1 MARTRMIKP
10 EFWDD
15 EKLAKVS
22 RDARLLFVGLWSN
35 SDDYGVVN
43 GHPARLENRI
53 FPYDE
58 IPLEIFDGWLSELA
72 AIRVIIPFLH
82 NGERYC
88 HVRNFRRHQ
97 TINRPSGARNPA
109 PPETPEDDGG
119 DPEKSPEEG
128 GGEPETYPD
137 KSGGPEDPDLSLG
150 AAPAAGSMIPHV
162 SLMQGMGIEKGSL
175 QEGSGHAHG
184 VLSEPSVST
193 HGALT
198 AQTETETETEEKE
211 KPKGGCGGK
220 TKPVGAGVRDRFA
233 RFWKAY
239 PKKRSKGQ
247 AERVFFRIDPDEQ
260 LLATMI
266 ATIERATTSEDWLKE
281 GGKYIPYPATW
292 LGARG
297 WEDEI
302 AAPPLAGA
310 VSEVTA
316 RNLRTLRD
324 WRSPP

>member
-1 MARTRMIKP
+1 VVLLVREGIMARTRMVKP

-22 RDARLLFVGLWSN
+22 RDARLLFIGLWSN
-35 SDDYGVVN
+35 SDDYGVVK
-43 GHPARLENRI
+43 GHPAWLKNRI

-58 IPLEIFDGWLSELA
+58 IPLATFDGWLAELA
-72 AIRVIIPFLH
+72 AIQVILPFLH
-82 NGERYC
+82 NGERYF
-88 HVRNFRRHQ
+88 HIRNFCRHQ
-97 TINRPSGARNPA
+97 TINRPSGMRNPA
-109 PPETPEDDGG
+109 PPETL
-119 DPEKSPEEG
+119 
-128 GGEPETYPD
+128 PD
-137 KSGGPEDPDLSLG
+137 AAGGPSTPDHAQGIVSAETDSMSPQG
-150 AAPAAGSMIPHV
+150 AFMPVPDV
-162 SLMQGMGIEKGSL
+162 EKEGM
-175 QEGSGHAHG
+175 QEGSSQAQE
-184 VLSEPSVST
+184 VLTEPSVST
-193 HGALT
+193 QVALT
-198 AQTETETETEEKE
+198 AQTETETETEGKE
-211 KPKGGCGGK
+211 KPKGGCRGK
-220 TKPVGAGVRDRFA
+220 TKPAGAGVRERFA

-266 ATIERATTSEDWLKE
+266 ATIERAMTSEDWQKE

-302 AAPPLAGA
+302 AAPPLEGA

-316 RNLRTLRD
+316 RNLRTMRK

>member
-1 MARTRMIKP
+1 VK
-10 EFWDD
+10 
-15 EKLAKVS
+15 
-22 RDARLLFVGLWSN
+22 
-35 SDDYGVVN
+35 
-43 GHPARLENRI
+43 GHPAWLKNRI

-58 IPLEIFDGWLSELA
+58 IPLDIFEGWLAELA
-72 AIRVIIPFLH
+72 AIRVIVPFLH

-88 HVRNFRRHQ
+88 HIRNFRRHQ
-97 TINRPSGARNPA
+97 TINRPSGIRNPA
-109 PPETPEDDGG
+109 PPETPKDDDGA
-119 DPEKSPEEG
+119 PEIPPEEDG
-128 GGEPETYPD
+128 GGPETPLED
-137 KSGGPEDPDLSLG
+137 AGGPEDPGHSQD
-150 AAPAAGSMIPHV
+150 AAPASSRSP
-162 SLMQGMGIEKGSL
+162 
-175 QEGSGHAHG
+175 HG

-198 AQTETETETEEKE
+198 AQTETETETEGKQ

-220 TKPVGAGVRDRFA
+220 TKTVGAGVRERFA
-233 RFWKAY
+233 RFWRTY

-247 AERVFFRIDPDEQ
+247 AERAFFRIDPDEQ

-281 GGKYIPYPATW
+281 GGKYIPHPATW

-297 WEDEI
+297 WEDEMT
-302 AAPPLAGA
+302 APPLDGV

-316 RNLRTLRD
+316 RNLRAIRD

>member
-35 SDDYGVVN
+35 SDDYGVVK
-43 GHPARLENRI
+43 GHPAWLKNRI

-58 IPLEIFDGWLSELA
+58 IPLATFDGWLAELA

-82 NGERYC
+82 NRERYY
-88 HVRNFRRHQ
+88 HIRNFCRHQ
-97 TINRPSGARNPA
+97 TINRPSGTRNPA
-109 PPETPEDDGG
+109 PPETPPDDTRG
-119 DPEKSPEEG
+119 
-128 GGEPETYPD
+128 T
-137 KSGGPEDPDLSLG
+137 EDPDHARG
-150 AAPAAGSMIPHV
+150 AASTNSMSPHGA
-162 SLMQGMGIEKGSL
+162 LMQGSDIEKEGMQEDSL
-175 QEGSGHAHG
+175 SHHG

-198 AQTETETETEEKE
+198 AQTETETETETEGKE

-220 TKPVGAGVRDRFA
+220 TKPAAAGVRERFA

-260 LLATMI
+260 LLATMV
-266 ATIERATTSEDWLKE
+266 ATIERAMTSEDWQKE

-302 AAPPLAGA
+302 VPSPLDGV
-310 VSEVTA
+310 VSDVTA
-316 RNLRTLRD
+316 RNLRTMRN

>member
-35 SDDYGVVN
+35 SDDYGVVK
-43 GHPARLENRI
+43 GHPAWLKNRI

-58 IPLEIFDGWLSELA
+58 IPLEIFDGWLAELA

-82 NGERYC
+82 NGERYY
-88 HVRNFRRHQ
+88 HIRNFSRHQ
-97 TINRPSGARNPA
+97 TINRPSGTRNPA
-109 PPETPEDDGG
+109 PPETPSDDPGV
-119 DPEKSPEEG
+119 PK
-128 GGEPETYPD
+128 
-137 KSGGPEDPDLSLG
+137 DPDRSQG
-150 AAPAAGSMIPHV
+150 AAQTDSLSPQGA
-162 SLMQGMGIEKGSL
+162 LMQGSDIEKEGM
-175 QEGSGHAHG
+175 QEDSRSPHG

-198 AQTETETETEEKE
+198 AQTETETETEGKE
-211 KPKGGCGGK
+211 KPKGGCGGE
-220 TKPVGAGVRDRFA
+220 TKPAGAGIRERFA

-266 ATIERATTSEDWLKE
+266 ATIERAMTSEEWLKE
-281 GGKYIPYPATW
+281 SGKYIPYPATW

-302 AAPPLAGA
+302 TAPPLAGA

>member
-15 EKLAKVS
+15 EKLATVS

-35 SDDYGVVN
+35 SDDYGVVK
-43 GHPARLENRI
+43 GHPAWLKNRI
-53 FPYDE
+53 FLYDE
-58 IPLEIFDGWLSELA
+58 IPLDIFECWLAELA
-72 AIRVIIPFLH
+72 AIRVIVPFLH

-88 HVRNFRRHQ
+88 HIRNFRRHQ

-109 PPETPEDDGG
+109 PPENPEDDWGA
-119 DPEKSPEEG
+119 PEIPSEEG
-128 GGEPETYPD
+128 GGEPETPLED
-137 KSGGPEDPDLSLG
+137 AGSPEDPGHSHD
-150 AAPAAGSMIPHV
+150 AAPASPLSSQGPLREGVDMEKAG
-162 SLMQGMGIEKGSL
+162 MQDDSR
-175 QEGSGHAHG
+175 SPHG

-198 AQTETETETEEKE
+198 AQTETETETEGKQ
-211 KPKGGCGGK
+211 KPKGRCGGK
-220 TKPVGAGVRDRFA
+220 TKTANAGVQDRFA
-233 RFWKAY
+233 RFWRAY

-247 AERVFFRIDPDEQ
+247 AERAFFRIDPDEL

-297 WEDEI
+297 WEDEMT
-302 AAPPLAGA
+302 APPLDGV

-316 RNLRTLRD
+316 RNLRAIRN

>member
-35 SDDYGVVN
+35 SDDYGVVK
-43 GHPARLENRI
+43 GHPAWLKNRI

-58 IPLEIFDGWLSELA
+58 IPLATFDGWLTELT

-82 NGERYC
+82 NGERYF
-88 HVRNFRRHQ
+88 HIRNFCRHQ
-97 TINRPSGARNPA
+97 TINRPSGTRNPA
-109 PPETPEDDGG
+109 PPETPSDD
-119 DPEKSPEEG
+119 P
-128 GGEPETYPD
+128 
-137 KSGGPEDPDLSLG
+137 GGPEDPDLSLG
-150 AAPAAGSMIPHV
+150 TVPSADSMIHHV
-162 SLMQGMGIEKGSL
+162 SLMQGMGIEKGRL
-175 QEGSGHAHG
+175 QEDSRGPHG
-184 VLSEPSVST
+184 VLREPSMST

-198 AQTETETETEEKE
+198 AQTETETETETEGKE

-220 TKPVGAGVRDRFA
+220 TKPTGAGVRERFA

-260 LLATMI
+260 LLAIMI

-281 GGKYIPYPATW
+281 GGKYIPYPASW

-324 WRSPP
+324 WRSPS

>member
-35 SDDYGVVN
+35 SDDYGVVK
-43 GHPARLENRI
+43 GHPAWLKNRI

-58 IPLEIFDGWLSELA
+58 IPLATFDGWLAELG

-82 NGERYC
+82 NGERYF
-88 HVRNFRRHQ
+88 HIRNFCRHQ
-97 TINRPSGARNPA
+97 TINRPSGTRNPA
-109 PPETPEDDGG
+109 PPETPPG
-119 DPEKSPEEG
+119 DPGSPHG
-128 GGEPETYPD
+128 AF
-137 KSGGPEDPDLSLG
+137 SEDS
-150 AAPAAGSMIPHV
+150 
-162 SLMQGMGIEKGSL
+162 GIEKGRL
-175 QEGSGHAHG
+175 QEDSRGPHG
-184 VLSEPSVST
+184 VLREPSMST

-198 AQTETETETEEKE
+198 AQTETETETETEGKE

-220 TKPVGAGVRDRFA
+220 TKPTGAGVRERFA

-247 AERVFFRIDPDEQ
+247 AEKVFFRIDPDEQ

-266 ATIERATTSEDWLKE
+266 ATIERATTSDDWLKE
-281 GGKYIPYPATW
+281 DGKYIPYPASW
-292 LGARG
+292 LCARG

>member
-1 MARTRMIKP
+1 MKEGIMARTRMIKP

-15 EKLAKVS
+15 EKLATVS

-35 SDDYGVVN
+35 SDDYGVVK
-43 GHPARLENRI
+43 GHPAWLKNRI

-58 IPLEIFDGWLSELA
+58 IPLDIFEGWLSELA
-72 AIRVIIPFLH
+72 AIRVIVPFLH

-88 HVRNFRRHQ
+88 HIRNFRRHQ
-97 TINRPSGARNPA
+97 TINRPSGIRNPA
-109 PPETPEDDGG
+109 PPETPKDDGG
-119 DPEKSPEEG
+119 IPEIPPEAS
-128 GGEPETYPD
+128 GGEPETPLED
-137 KSGGPEDPDLSLG
+137 AGGSEDPSHSHD
-150 AAPAAGSMIPHV
+150 AVPASSRSP
-162 SLMQGMGIEKGSL
+162 
-175 QEGSGHAHG
+175 HG

-198 AQTETETETEEKE
+198 AQTETETETEGKQ

-220 TKPVGAGVRDRFA
+220 TKTAGAGVRERFT

-247 AERVFFRIDPDEQ
+247 AERAFFRIDPDEQ

-297 WEDEI
+297 WEDEMT
-302 AAPPLAGA
+302 APPLDGV

-316 RNLRTLRD
+316 RNLRAIRD

>member
-1 MARTRMIKP
+1 VHIEGLFSEEGHAMARTRMIKP

-15 EKLAKVS
+15 EKLATVS

-35 SDDYGVVN
+35 SDDYGVVK
-43 GHPARLENRI
+43 GHPAWLKNRI

-58 IPLEIFDGWLSELA
+58 IPLDIFEGWLAELA
-72 AIRVIIPFLH
+72 AIRVIVPFLH

-88 HVRNFRRHQ
+88 HIRNFRRHQ
-97 TINRPSGARNPA
+97 TINRPSGIRNPA
-109 PPETPEDDGG
+109 PPETPKDDDGA
-119 DPEKSPEEG
+119 PEIPPEAS
-128 GGEPETYPD
+128 GGETETPLED
-137 KSGGPEDPDLSLG
+137 AGGPEDPGHSQD
-150 AAPAAGSMIPHV
+150 AAPASSRSP
-162 SLMQGMGIEKGSL
+162 
-175 QEGSGHAHG
+175 HG

-198 AQTETETETEEKE
+198 AQTETETETEGKQ

-220 TKPVGAGVRDRFA
+220 TKTVGAGVRERFA
-233 RFWKAY
+233 RFWRTY

-247 AERVFFRIDPDEQ
+247 AERAFFRIDPDEQ

-281 GGKYIPYPATW
+281 GGKYIPHPATW

-297 WEDEI
+297 WEDEMT
-302 AAPPLAGA
+302 APPLDGV

-316 RNLRTLRD
+316 RNLRAIRD

>member
-1 MARTRMIKP
+1 MARTRMVKP

-22 RDARLLFVGLWSN
+22 RDARLLFIGLWSN
-35 SDDYGVVN
+35 SDDYGVVK
-43 GHPARLENRI
+43 GHPAWLKNRI

-58 IPLEIFDGWLSELA
+58 IPLATFDGWLAELA
-72 AIRVIIPFLH
+72 AIRVILPFLH
-82 NGERYC
+82 NGERYF
-88 HVRNFRRHQ
+88 HIRNFCRHQ
-97 TINRPSGARNPA
+97 TINRPSGTRNPA
-109 PPETPEDDGG
+109 PPET
-119 DPEKSPEEG
+119 S
-128 GGEPETYPD
+128 
-137 KSGGPEDPDLSLG
+137 PEDPGDPG
-150 AAPAAGSMIPHV
+150 APGHARGVASAEADSMSPQDALRQGSDMEV
-162 SLMQGMGIEKGSL
+162 EGV
-175 QEGSGHAHG
+175 QEGSGHTHG
-184 VLSEPSVST
+184 VDREHSMSS

-198 AQTETETETEEKE
+198 AQTETETEREGKE

-220 TKPVGAGVRDRFA
+220 TKPDGAGARERFA

-247 AERVFFRIDPDEQ
+247 AERVFFRIDPDER

-266 ATIERATTSEDWLKE
+266 ATIERAMTSEDWLKE
-281 GGKYIPYPATW
+281 GGKFIPYPATW

-302 AAPPLAGA
+302 AASPLEGA

-316 RNLRTLRD
+316 RNLRALRG

>member
-35 SDDYGVVN
+35 SDDYGVVK
-43 GHPARLENRI
+43 GHPAWLKNRI

-58 IPLEIFDGWLSELA
+58 IPLATFDGWLAELA

-82 NGERYC
+82 NRERYY
-88 HVRNFRRHQ
+88 HIRNFCRHQ
-97 TINRPSGARNPA
+97 TINRPSGTRNPA
-109 PPETPEDDGG
+109 PPETPPDDTRG
-119 DPEKSPEEG
+119 
-128 GGEPETYPD
+128 T
-137 KSGGPEDPDLSLG
+137 EDPDHARG
-150 AAPAAGSMIPHV
+150 AASTNSMSPHGA
-162 SLMQGMGIEKGSL
+162 LMQGSDIEKEGMQEDSL
-175 QEGSGHAHG
+175 SHHG

-198 AQTETETETEEKE
+198 VQTETETETEGKE

-233 RFWKAY
+233 RFWKVY

-247 AERVFFRIDPDEQ
+247 AEKVFFRIDPDEQ
-260 LLATMI
+260 LLETMI

-281 GGKYIPYPATW
+281 DGKYIPYPASW

-302 AAPPLAGA
+302 AAPPRAGA

>member
-1 MARTRMIKP
+1 MIKP

-15 EKLAKVS
+15 EKLATVS

-35 SDDYGVVN
+35 SDDYGVVK
-43 GHPARLENRI
+43 GHPAWLKNRI

-58 IPLEIFDGWLSELA
+58 IPLDIFEGWLAELS
-72 AIRVIIPFLH
+72 AIRVIVPFLH

-88 HVRNFRRHQ
+88 HIRNFRRHQ

-109 PPETPEDDGG
+109 PPETSKDDGG
-119 DPEKSPEEG
+119 APEIPPEAS
-128 GGEPETYPD
+128 GGEPETPPED
-137 KSGGPEDPDLSLG
+137 AGGPEDSGHSQDT
-150 AAPAAGSMIPHV
+150 APASSVSPH
-162 SLMQGMGIEKGSL
+162 GAIKEGTDRKREGIQDDSR
-175 QEGSGHAHG
+175 SPHG

-198 AQTETETETEEKE
+198 AQTETETETEGKQ

-220 TKPVGAGVRDRFA
+220 TKTVGAGVRERFA
-233 RFWKAY
+233 RFWRTY

-247 AERVFFRIDPDEQ
+247 AERAFFRIDPDEQ

-266 ATIERATTSEDWLKE
+266 ATIERATTSEDWMKE
-281 GGKYIPYPATW
+281 GGKFIPYPATW

-297 WEDEI
+297 WEDEMT
-302 AAPPLAGA
+302 APPLNGA

-316 RNLRTLRD
+316 RNLRAIRD